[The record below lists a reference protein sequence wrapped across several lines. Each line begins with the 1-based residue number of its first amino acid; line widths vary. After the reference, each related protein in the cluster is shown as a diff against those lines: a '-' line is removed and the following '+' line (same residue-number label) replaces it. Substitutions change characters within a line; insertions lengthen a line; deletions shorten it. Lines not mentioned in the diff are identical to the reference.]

1 LQNSPLESSCVV
13 VALIENY
20 NTSKLLK
27 VCREKSQILNCDTVV
42 ANELYIL
49 LLYCSSTSQRDV
61 LYKKKINLAFRPA
74 VQLWINDEFPSNY
87 LALVHRLNVFLA
99 LNYELQFK
107 RSALFCDFTQRR
119 LVVCFRSFGEAYRF
133 DLQWVQHC
141 LTLRKLP
148 WQTANLHCVRS
159 QKSAYFFYTAAESWN
174 RVKLRT

>member
-1 LQNSPLESSCVV
+1 MKNHKFWIVTLLSQMSCIFCYCIVV
-13 VALIENY
+13 LHHNGMSF
-20 NTSKLLK
+20 T
-27 VCREKSQILNCDTVV
+27 
-42 ANELYIL
+42 
-49 LLYCSSTSQRDV
+49 
-61 LYKKKINLAFRPA
+61 KKKINLAFRPA